1 MRDGLGHALREDPTV
16 MRAFMRVLN
25 LLEPPEDVLKRPAV
39 LQSVLRAWNDR
50 ANRPPLVSGPSRAEM
65 LDLLRP
71 AA

>member
-1 MRDGLGHALREDPTV
+1 
-16 MRAFMRVLN
+16 MRVLN
-25 LLEPPEDVLKRPAV
+25 LLDPPEDLLRRPAV
-39 LQSVLRAWNDR
+39 LESVLRAWENR